1 METSGKGG
9 LASPPPS
16 VRYVTVALERA
27 RLSLTLALTL
37 TATAVIAHAGYRFHS
52 VVQPSL
58 YGFTSIFAIA
68 VLGHLV
74 AQRRAGA
81 LQECPLHLIE

>member
-9 LASPPPS
+9 LASPPPF

-37 TATAVIAHAGYRFHS
+37 TATAVIAHAGCSFHF
-52 VVQPSL
+52 VAQPSL
-58 YGFTSIFAIA
+58 CGFMSIIVIA

-81 LQECPLHLIE
+81 LQECPLHMIE